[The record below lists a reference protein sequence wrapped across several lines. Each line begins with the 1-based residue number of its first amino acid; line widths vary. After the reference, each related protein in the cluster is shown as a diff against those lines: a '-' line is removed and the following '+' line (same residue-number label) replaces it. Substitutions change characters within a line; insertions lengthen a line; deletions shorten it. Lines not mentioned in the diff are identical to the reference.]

1 MIWNEN
7 ALKTANQKA
16 LVKPGGNRSASADE
30 VGAFKT
36 FPERHLAD
44 ALSLGNGVWRIAV
57 GQGGGILESMQSIKA
72 DLSGEW
78 VGYYTGH
85 YDEFVRIVQKGDVVE
100 AIKITGDDFVP
111 ADEITWRANVNTGYG
126 EGQIAEREFRNPR
139 FVPGK
144 LKVVDQDKIVFSWMN
159 CGEVEFRR
167 DE

>member
-1 MIWNEN
+1 MEN
-7 ALKTANQKA
+7 CALKKA
-16 LVKPGGNRSASADE
+16 RQFGG
-30 VGAFKT
+30 
-36 FPERHLAD
+36 
-44 ALSLGNGVWRIAV
+44 
-57 GQGGGILESMQSIKA
+57 MQSSNC

-78 VGYYTGH
+78 VGFYTGH
-85 YDEFVRIVQKGDVVE
+85 FDEFIRIVQRGDVVE
-100 AIKITGDDFVP
+100 AVKITGDDFVP

-144 LKVVDQDKIVFSWMN
+144 LKVVDHDKIVFSWMN

>member
-1 MIWNEN
+1 V
-7 ALKTANQKA
+7 AVTPVQLT
-16 LVKPGGNRSASADE
+16 
-30 VGAFKT
+30 GA
-36 FPERHLAD
+36 
-44 ALSLGNGVWRIAV
+44 WRIAPT
-57 GQGGGILESMQSIKA
+57 QLFAKFSSMQSNKC

-78 VGYYTGH
+78 VGFYTGH

-100 AIKITGDDFVP
+100 AVKITGDDFVP

-144 LKVVDQDKIVFSWMN
+144 LKVLGEDRIVFSWLN